1 MKKPL
6 EGVKV
11 IDFTRVLS
19 GPYCTMMLSDM
30 GADIIKIE
38 RPKTG
43 DDSRS
48 FGPFIDGE
56 SGYFISVNRGKKSV
70 VLDLKSPE
78 AQDSVKKLCLA
89 SDVLVENFRPGA
101 MKKLMLD
108 YDSLKRENPRLIY
121 CSITGYGQDG
131 PISQYA
137 GYDVIAQAVGG
148 MMSITGYPD
157 TPPTR
162 VGTSIADVLSGMFAA
177 YGIAAA
183 LCGRNSSGQGTRIDI
198 SMVDSVMAVLE
209 NAVVRFG
216 ATGKAPERIG
226 SKHPSLCPFDI
237 YEAKDGYIAIAAGND
252 ALWREFVTAIKREE
266 LIFKKEFETNDL
278 RCRNEKKLKRII
290 EDYTRVHTIKDLLNT
305 LNKRGIP
312 CGPVN
317 DIARAVRHPQ
327 IQHRNM
333 IVELDQKKI
342 GKIKVAGTPVKIP
355 GMDDKHFASAPTLG
369 EHTEEVLKEIN
380 SR

>member
-6 EGVKV
+6 EGIKV

-19 GPYCTMMLSDM
+19 GPYCTMMLADM

-43 DDSRS
+43 DDSRA

-56 SGYFISVNRGKKSV
+56 SGYFISINRGKKSV
-70 VLDLKSPE
+70 VLDLKNPE
-78 AQDSVKKLCLA
+78 TRTAVKKLCLA

-101 MKKLMLD
+101 MKKLGLD
-108 YDSLKRENPRLIY
+108 YDSLKQENPRLVY

-157 TPPTR
+157 SPPTR

-183 LCGRNSSGQGTRIDI
+183 LCGRNSSGEGARIDI

-209 NAVVRFG
+209 NAVVRYG
-216 ATGKAPERIG
+216 ATGKTPERIG
-226 SKHPSLCPFDI
+226 SKHP
-237 YEAKDGYIAIAAGND
+237 
-252 ALWREFVTAIKREE
+252 WREFVTAIKREE

-290 EDYTRVHTIKDLLNT
+290 EDYTRVHTIKELLNN
-305 LNKRGIP
+305 LNKHGVP

-317 DIARAVRHPQ
+317 DLARAVRHPQ
-327 IQHRNM
+327 ILHRNM

-355 GMDDKHFASAPTLG
+355 GVDDKHFAPAPLLG
-369 EHTEEVLKEIN
+369 EHTEEVLNALNKSN
-380 SR
+380 N

>member
-1 MKKPL
+1 MKNPL

-19 GPYCTMMLSDM
+19 GPYCTMMLADM

-48 FGPFIDGE
+48 FGPLIAGE

-70 VLDLKSPE
+70 VLDLKTD
-78 AQDSVKKLCLA
+78 AAKAAVKKLCLT

-101 MKKLMLD
+101 MKKLGLD
-108 YDSLKRENPRLIY
+108 YESLKELNPRLIF

-131 PISQYA
+131 PVSQYA

-177 YGIAAA
+177 YGIVSA
-183 LCGRNSSGQGTRIDI
+183 LHGRQTSGQGARIDI

-209 NAVVRFG
+209 NAVVRYG
-216 ATGKAPERIG
+216 VSGKTPERIG

-252 ALWREFVTAIKREE
+252 SLWREFATAIKREDI
-266 LIFKKEFETNDL
+266 IFKKEFETNEL
-278 RCRNEKKLKRII
+278 RCHNEKKLKKII
-290 EDYTRVHTIKDLLNT
+290 EDYTRAHAIKDLLNN
-305 LNKRGIP
+305 LNKHGIP

-317 DIARAVRHPQ
+317 DIARAVRHSQ
-327 IQHRNM
+327 VLHRNM

-342 GKIKVAGTPVKIP
+342 GKIKVAGTPVKIT
-355 GMDDKHFASAPTLG
+355 GLDDKNFSPAPLLG
-369 EHTEEVLKEIN
+369 EHTDEVLAKL
-380 SR
+380 